1 MAVTGDDGYVHQTDT
16 ASHCPDTAPP
26 SRRWSWTLWEVEV
39 PVPKLPAGS
48 TFTVAAKAT
57 DDAHN
62 TQPDSVAGVWNLR
75 GLNNNAWH
83 QVAVTVKDE

>member
-1 MAVTGDDGYVHQTDT
+1 MHAYTLTHD
-16 ASHCPDTAPP
+16 
-26 SRRWSWTLWEVEV
+26 RRWSWSLWEVEV
-39 PVPKLPAGS
+39 PVPRLPAGS

-62 TQPDSVAGVWNLR
+62 TQPDGVAGVWNLR

-83 QVAVTVKDE
+83 RVNVTVKEE